1 MRNKFSQI
9 QKQYRFDEEHN
20 AYLIE
25 ISLDDYDDVYD
36 EWDPAPFK
44 KRFIQAE
51 FDDFIL
57 SSAEDIPL
65 KYGLNVV
72 LYLPETKKDVNKEAA
87 VEAAYRNYYSYEIMK
102 VAKSMAKLSK
112 KTLSNFLL
120 SMAFLSLGYFFQFG
134 QDSVI
139 FEVVQEGIFIG
150 GWVFLWEFFTNIITT
165 RRELI
170 AEHQLYKR
178 IYQSKLLYVYTKQAQ

>member
-1 MRNKFSQI
+1 MKNKFSQI
-9 QKQYRFDEEHN
+9 QKQYRFDEKNN

-25 ISLDDYDDVYD
+25 VSLDDYDDVYD

-65 KYGLNVV
+65 KYNINVV
-72 LYLPETKKDVNKEAA
+72 LYLPESKKDGNKEAA
-87 VEAAYRNYYSYEIMK
+87 VEAAYRNYYSYEIVK
-102 VAKSMAKLSK
+102 VAKNIAKLSK

-120 SMAFLSLGYFFQFG
+120 SMGFLSIGYFFQFG
-134 QDSVI
+134 NSVI
-139 FEVVQEGIFIG
+139 LDVLQEGIFIG
-150 GWVFLWEFFTNIITT
+150 GWVFLWEFFTDIITT
-165 RRELI
+165 RRELL
-170 AEHQLYKR
+170 AENKLYKR
-178 IYQSKLLYVYTKQAQ
+178 IYHSELRYIYI